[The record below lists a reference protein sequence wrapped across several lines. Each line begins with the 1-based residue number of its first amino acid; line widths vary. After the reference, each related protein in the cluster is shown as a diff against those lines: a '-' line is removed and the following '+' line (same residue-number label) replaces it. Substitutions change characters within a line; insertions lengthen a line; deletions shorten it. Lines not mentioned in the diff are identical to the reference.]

1 MAKDDRDS
9 DNIFGYSMKDRK
21 KLNKL
26 AHFYGVEGIRGQGYD
41 GSETNHMEKPVT
53 GRPGSHGGLSGAK
66 EHRTH
71 EDLGRDINDKM
82 ANGAMGNYLLY
93 SGKNLPH
100 ATDVEG
106 LYKLHKD
113 AKKLHKEIGGNNY
126 NNAGSDN
133 FKLASH
139 AFKEWESNLKNSL
152 SKNDDDSSTEEEAP
166 STRMSWNEAVAS
178 GTLSQDVQDAVNRLE
193 NNDYVKFQG
202 TKATNNEPTD
212 TPASQAQAHLKNEV
226 LKLAGDKSKI
236 QKSKD
241 TERAYGGMT
250 GLASGD
256 AHRSLYGGKPSAG
269 KNALLDML
277 NANSIMNAQNYK
289 QTLGLSNRSQAMALD
304 NMSAAAG
311 LDFGVQSAMRGF

>member
-66 EHRTH
+66 DYRTH
-71 EDLGRDINDKM
+71 EDLGREINDKM
-82 ANGAMGNYLLY
+82 ANGAMGNYLLF

-106 LYKLHKD
+106 LYELHKD

-133 FKLASH
+133 FKLAQH
-139 AFKEWESNLKNSL
+139 AFDEWEAGLE
-152 SKNDDDSSTEEEAP
+152 SKKPKEEETP
-166 STRMSWNEAVAS
+166 EPEKEVPKMMSWNEAVAAGNMS
-178 GTLSQDVQDAVNRLE
+178 PRIMGAIERQKAREGQNPLGNYPRFFSEVEKATTQTPSITPATKAQDFLKASVDAVTTTPGAT
-193 NNDYVKFQG
+193 Q
-202 TKATNNEPTD
+202 KA
-212 TPASQAQAHLKNEV
+212 
-226 LKLAGDKSKI
+226 
-236 QKSKD
+236 KD
-241 TERAYGGMT
+241 TEKVYQGMGKGTAALDHLRGMKPQNIYEQTIQDSLSAY
-250 GLASGD
+250 S
-256 AHRSLYGGKPSAG
+256 
-269 KNALLDML
+269 
-277 NANSIMNAQNYK
+277 ANSLISGM
-289 QTLGLSNRSQAMALD
+289 L
-304 NMSAAAG
+304 
-311 LDFGVQSAMRGF
+311 

>member
-113 AKKLHKEIGGNNY
+113 AKKTHKEIGGNNY

-139 AFKEWESNLKNSL
+139 AFKEWESNLKDSL
-152 SKNDDDSSTEEEAP
+152 AKKDEQDTTEEDKPEL
-166 STRMSWNEAVAS
+166 RQSWNEAKES
-178 GTLSQDVQDAVNRLE
+178 GTLSPGVQAALDRLN
-193 NNDYVKFQG
+193 NNDYAFDLKKATDNTPTNTPA
-202 TKATNNEPTD
+202 TKAQQFLKDSVTNI
-212 TPASQAQAHLKNEV
+212 AS
-226 LKLAGDKSKI
+226 DKSAI
-236 QKSKD
+236 AKSKQK
-241 TERAYGGMT
+241 ENAYGGIL
-250 GLASGD
+250 GGAG
-256 AHRSLYGGKPSAG
+256 AISLISP
-269 KNALLDML
+269 ML
-277 NANSIMNAQNYK
+277 
-289 QTLGLSNRSQAMALD
+289 
-304 NMSAAAG
+304 
-311 LDFGVQSAMRGF
+311 